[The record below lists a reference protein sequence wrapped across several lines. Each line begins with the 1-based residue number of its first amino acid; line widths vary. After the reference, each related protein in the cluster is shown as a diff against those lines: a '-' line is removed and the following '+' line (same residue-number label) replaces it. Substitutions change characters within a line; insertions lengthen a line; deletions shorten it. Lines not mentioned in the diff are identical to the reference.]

1 MNIETN
7 QTQGF
12 GQAGKGGAVVANRDT
27 ELLEKSLLRSLA
39 SLLDVASTALYMSD
53 GGRGLLRAR
62 LFHRAPAANP
72 AAPAA
77 EHFEELLDLADALP
91 ELVSL
96 TENVR
101 LTGKPC
107 TASFADEWLVAY
119 PLYAC
124 GDVCGCL
131 VFQLG
136 REISKAEDAG
146 IAALVDV
153 FANYH
158 LMLDCAHRD
167 RLTGLFNR
175 DQMWTALSRPDFL
188 VAKKGNG
195 RRNLAGAPN
204 WLAVIDVDQFKEIC
218 ENRGQFVADEVV
230 QVVSH
235 IMTTTFRSSDLLY
248 RYRGEEFVVIIAA
261 ENEMIAMSVFERLRG
276 AVEAHSFSH
285 VDQITLSIG
294 YCRAD
299 PDVLPL
305 EVLSRADRSLH
316 QARLDGLNR
325 CYEYHE
331 LVKNGILTEE

>member
-1 MNIETN
+1 MTIETN
-7 QTQGF
+7 QPPGF
-12 GQAGKGGAVVANRDT
+12 GQASKGGAVVANRDT

-39 SLLDVASTALYMSD
+39 SLLDVTSSALYMTD
-53 GGRGLLRAR
+53 GSRGLLRAR
-62 LFHRAPAANP
+62 LFHRTPAANP
-72 AAPAA
+72 AAQAT
-77 EHFEELLDLADALP
+77 EQFEELTDLSDASP

-101 LTGKPC
+101 LTSKPS
-107 TASFADEWLVAY
+107 TASFGDEWLVAY
-119 PLYAC
+119 PLFAC
-124 GDVCGCL
+124 GELAGCL
-131 VFQLG
+131 VFQFG
-136 REISKAEDAG
+136 REISKTEDAG
-146 IAALVDV
+146 IAALADV

-195 RRNLAGAPN
+195 RRNVAGAPN

-218 ENRGQFVADEVV
+218 DTRGQFVADEVV
-230 QVVSH
+230 QIVSH

-261 ENEMIAMSVFERLRG
+261 ESEAIAMNVFERLRS
-276 AVEAHSFSH
+276 AVEAHTFSH
-285 VDQITLSIG
+285 VEQITVSIG

-299 PDVLPL
+299 PEVLPL

-316 QARLDGLNR
+316 QAKLDGLNR

-331 LVKNGILTEE
+331 LVKSGVLPEE